1 VYGLCAQ
8 KYLVYAEHLSF
19 WKSRVSLHT
28 RQDAYV
34 TLGTES
40 LMSFPGGHFT
50 RVVTSHC
57 GRAEYVLCDSI
68 RKGSLELGP
77 GFLPTPHWAHVPC
90 ANFAWNPFTV
100 VNLSLK
106 HNYMLSL

>member
-1 VYGLCAQ
+1 MWPALGNNLGDELSNELPRSITFDMCCHCV
-8 KYLVYAEHLSF
+8 AEELSTACII
-19 WKSRVSLHT
+19 L
-28 RQDAYV
+28 
-34 TLGTES
+34 LGE
-40 LMSFPGGHFT
+40 
-50 RVVTSHC
+50 
-57 GRAEYVLCDSI
+57 DS
-68 RKGSLELGP
+68 GELGP

>member
-1 VYGLCAQ
+1 MYSLCVQ

-19 WKSRVSLHT
+19 WKSRVLLLT
-28 RQDAYV
+28 RQNAYV

-50 RVVTSHC
+50 RVVISHC
-57 GRAEYVLCDSI
+57 GRAEHVLCDSI

-77 GFLPTPHWAHVPC
+77 GFLPTPH
-90 ANFAWNPFTV
+90 
-100 VNLSLK
+100 
-106 HNYMLSL
+106 